1 MEIFEDA
8 LLDDENRLTVTITLE
23 DDSKIECVVLSIF
36 EAGERNY
43 IAVLPEEENEE
54 ESQVYLYRYEEDN
67 DGSPVLSNIETDEE
81 YEIVADAFDEIL
93 DEEEFYEMNG
103 EDDIE

>member
-8 LLDDENRLTVTITLE
+8 LFDDENKSTVTITLE
-23 DDSKIECVVLSIF
+23 DNTEIECVVLSIF

-54 ESQVYLYRYEEDN
+54 ESQVYLYRYEEE
-67 DGSPVLSNIETDEE
+67 DGTPILSNIETDEE
-81 YEIVADAFDEIL
+81 YEIAADTFDEIL

>member
-8 LLDDENRLTVTITLE
+8 LFDDENKSTVTIKLE
-23 DDSKIECVVLSIF
+23 DNTEIECVVLSIF

-54 ESQVYLYRYEEDN
+54 ESQVYLYRYEEE
-67 DGSPVLSNIETDEE
+67 DGSPILSNIETDEE
-81 YEIVADAFDEIL
+81 YEIAADTFDEIL

>member
-8 LLDDENRLTVTITLE
+8 LFDDENKSTVTITLE
-23 DDSKIECVVLSIF
+23 DNTEIECVVLSIF

-67 DGSPVLSNIETDEE
+67 DGSPILSNIETDEE
-81 YEIVADAFDEIL
+81 YEIAADTFDEIL

>member
-8 LLDDENRLTVTITLE
+8 LFYDENKSTVTITLE
-23 DDSKIECVVLSIF
+23 DNTEIECVVLSIF

-54 ESQVYLYRYEEDN
+54 ESQVYLYRYEEE
-67 DGSPVLSNIETDEE
+67 DGTPILSNIETDEE
-81 YEIVADAFDEIL
+81 YEIAADAFDEIL